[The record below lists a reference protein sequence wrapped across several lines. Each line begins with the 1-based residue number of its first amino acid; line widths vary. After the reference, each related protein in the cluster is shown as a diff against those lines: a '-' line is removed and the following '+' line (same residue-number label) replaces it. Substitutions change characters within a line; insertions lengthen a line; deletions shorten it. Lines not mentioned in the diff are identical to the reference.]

1 MLRKFNDPVIQSA
14 QHETPLK
21 NNKSAIRSIVYRLF
35 QADASGHLKQ
45 EKSYASGHLKREKN
59 YASGHLKREKN
70 YASGHL
76 MRTKIIQSQKSAFK
90 MNLSLFGIVQCLKA
104 IKNEQICSNE
114 KHGEYQ

>member
-35 QADASGHLKQ
+35 QAD
-45 EKSYASGHLKREKN
+45 
-59 YASGHLKREKN
+59 ASGHLKREKN